1 MKLIKILIKVSEES
15 EEIKNKN
22 NMEFNAIYYI
32 SIVLSISY
40 P

>member
-1 MKLIKILIKVSEES
+1 MKLIKILIKVNEDNK
-15 EEIKNKN
+15 EIKNKN
-22 NMEFNAIYYI
+22 DMQFITIYYI